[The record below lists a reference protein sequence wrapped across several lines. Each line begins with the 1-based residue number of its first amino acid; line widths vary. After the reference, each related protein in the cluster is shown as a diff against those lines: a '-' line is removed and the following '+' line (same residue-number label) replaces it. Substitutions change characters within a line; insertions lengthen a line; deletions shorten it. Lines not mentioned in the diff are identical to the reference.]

1 MKRYRHLL
9 LKVGKYYKNG
19 KEYAFSAE
27 RLKTLVRNFQLMRKN
42 GVDVKVVVDHRLD
55 AEGSRGVVNNIVFDE
70 KSGELSVV
78 HELPDED
85 ANLPER
91 CSTVSAMVVPSF
103 TDGHGNK
110 YGESVLHSSYVQQP
124 VVSGQPAAIAAGL
137 WFDLT
142 DREDKQ
148 MPETIEKES
157 IETSPEVVLGELL
170 VLLELPEGSGWTEV
184 VGAIKKLV
192 GKEDK
197 AKEEAPEAP
206 LEASLQQI
214 DFALSL
220 GNITPAVAKSLKAST
235 KLGLNEVLSL
245 MASNRVVSMG
255 EKTGGQAP
263 TPKLTLADRMVES
276 NKTL

>member
-1 MKRYRHLL
+1 MKRFRHLL
-9 LKVGKYYKNG
+9 LKTGKYWKGG
-19 KEYAFSAE
+19 KEFVFTAE

-110 YGESVLHSSYVQQP
+110 YGECVLHSSYVQSP
-124 VVSGQPAAIAAGL
+124 VVPAQPAAIAAGL
-137 WFDLT
+137 WFDLG
-142 DREDKQ
+142 DVD
-148 MPETIEKES
+148 MPEAIENT
-157 IETSPEVVLGELL
+157 ETSPEVVLGELL
-170 VLLELPEGSGWTEV
+170 VLLELSEGSGWSEV
-184 VGAIKKLV
+184 VGAVKKLV

-197 AKEEAPEAP
+197 AKEEAPEAPEAP

-220 GNITPAVAKSLKAST
+220 GLITPAVAKSLKAST
-235 KLGLNEVLSL
+235 KLGLTEVLSL
-245 MASNRVVSMG
+245 MASNRVVTTG

-263 TPKLTLADRMVES
+263 KPTLSLADRMAES